1 MTIGNGTSNG
11 VCSQDSQ
18 VNGYPRRQ
26 AQRSELRPMPVT
38 STNHVDVESKTLPLR
53 NGINGVLHQR
63 DDPLSASKPQEDNVK
78 PKKKLILNA
87 FVEMCSGHQSPG
99 LWR

>member
-1 MTIGNGTSNG
+1 MTTSNK
-11 VCSQDSQ
+11 
-18 VNGYPRRQ
+18 NGAHTQHSKVDGPSRRQ
-26 AQRSELRPMPVT
+26 AQRSELHSMT
-38 STNHVDVESKTLPLR
+38 GATTQHVNVESKTLPVR
-53 NGINGVLHQR
+53 DGINGLSYQR
-63 DDPLSASKPQEDNVK
+63 VDELRSTLKPQEDSVN